1 MPKPDKYDSIQLINF
16 LQQLIC
22 YKGFYDHNL
31 DYVALERVT
40 IVASMNPST
49 TLGRHKIS
57 TRFTA
62 NVRICYMDYPNSEE
76 LLPVYAEFMKT
87 ILTHDR
93 FGKGSMATSSKR
105 LSTFLIDVYSQ
116 VKQRFSVDE

>member
-1 MPKPDKYDSIQLINF
+1 M
-16 LQQLIC
+16 IC
-22 YKGFYDHNL
+22 YKGFYDDNL
-31 DYVALERVT
+31 DFVSLERVI

-62 NVRICYMDYPNSEE
+62 NVKICFMDYSSSEE

-87 ILTHDR
+87 ILSHAR
-93 FGKGSMATSSKR
+93 FGNGSMANSSKR
-105 LSTFLIDVYSQ
+105 LSTFLIDIYT
-116 VKQRFSVDE
+116 